1 MEGPLLLIKGQE
13 PNYVAFSSVK
23 LINQSHPTLLS
34 NPLKTSQLIYQSY
47 VSDNN
52 VNVWDDFITE
62 MWIMNVTNPM
72 CWWHDRTHEQFCA
85 VAEPRCGWWWWWWV
99 GEKSESGHPDRAC
112 THDLSPSRSWCMQ
125 EDRGVSPSPETKL
138 YLFFLQRLACVTTA
152 RKIDRSIDACF
163 AFRCRAIE
171 SRVRD
176 ASYFTTFSA
185 CHFYSLVWSGLVLF
199 GGQHGVVYV
208 SLAMDLFLS
217 QLRAKL

>member
-47 VSDNN
+47 ISDNN
-52 VNVWDDFITE
+52 VNVWDDFITD

-125 EDRGVSPSPETKL
+125 EDRGGVAVAGDEAIP
-138 YLFFLQRLACVTTA
+138 FFSAASRVCDDCAQ
-152 RKIDRSIDACF
+152 DRSIDRCVLCF
-163 AFRCRAIE
+163 QV
-171 SRVRD
+171 SRNWISSPRR
-176 ASYFTTFSA
+176 
-185 CHFYSLVWSGLVLF
+185 LLF
-199 GGQHGVVYV
+199 HH
-208 SLAMDLFLS
+208 LFCVPFL
-217 QLRAKL
+217 